1 MIDQAGGCNLISSIK
16 PGQRPSTA
24 NRRVPVPERGGLY
37 PPYLTSSIVPPG
49 DIVAHGVLPYAP
61 RLTRRPFGVGSSSPL
76 RILRPLSIAGE
87 PGS

>member
-1 MIDQAGGCNLISSIK
+1 MPSADIEDMSSAHI
-16 PGQRPSTA
+16 PAYRFLSTPS
-24 NRRVPVPERGGLY
+24 
-37 PPYLTSSIVPPG
+37 PPYLTSSIVPPF
-49 DIVAHGVLPYAP
+49 DIVAYGVLPYAP